1 MKIRSKILF
10 YALMATGVVGA
21 LLLLVQMW
29 TDILE
34 WDDFV
39 KTLITL
45 SLAGGLLSF
54 LIAVDYDMPAT
65 RSKVLFAL
73 LVMLMTAICGMII
86 IQLWWVGFA
95 WGLFAKAVLSL
106 GILAGL
112 VAFILAVSEDF
123 GQNKSL
129 RDQHYID

>member
-1 MKIRSKILF
+1 
-10 YALMATGVVGA
+10 
-21 LLLLVQMW
+21 
-29 TDILE
+29 
-34 WDDFV
+34 
-39 KTLITL
+39 
-45 SLAGGLLSF
+45 
-54 LIAVDYDMPAT
+54 
-65 RSKVLFAL
+65 
-73 LVMLMTAICGMII
+73 MII